1 MVATYESFW
10 MVEAATKVL
19 VASVGELEEAE
30 EGDAGQLGEEVGDE
44 DGGESNWAGG
54 VNGWARSVVLLAWW
68 SSISTLLLN
77 DMPPKAAPRHHTRD
91 NVSARR
97 HKTDGSLFLERY
109 LVQVVVVW

>member
-1 MVATYESFW
+1 VVATYESFW

-19 VASVGELEEAE
+19 VASVVELEEAE

-68 SSISTLLLN
+68 SSSSTLLLN
-77 DMPPKAAPRHHTRD
+77 DMTPKAEHQDT
-91 NVSARR
+91 
-97 HKTDGSLFLERY
+97 T
-109 LVQVVVVW
+109 QWIT

>member
-1 MVATYESFW
+1 MLTWNESFW

-19 VASVGELEEAE
+19 VASAGELEEEEETE
-30 EGDAGQLGEEVGDE
+30 EGDAGQVGEEERDE

-77 DMPPKAAPRHHTRD
+77 DMTPKA
-91 NVSARR
+91 
-97 HKTDGSLFLERY
+97 G
-109 LVQVVVVW
+109 VVW

>member
-1 MVATYESFW
+1 MAATYESFW

-19 VASVGELEEAE
+19 VASVVELEEEEEAE
-30 EGDAGQLGEEVGDE
+30 EGDAGQVGEEVGDE

-77 DMPPKAAPRHHTRD
+77 DMTPKAAHQDT
-91 NVSARR
+91 
-97 HKTDGSLFLERY
+97 TQGIT
-109 LVQVVVVW
+109 